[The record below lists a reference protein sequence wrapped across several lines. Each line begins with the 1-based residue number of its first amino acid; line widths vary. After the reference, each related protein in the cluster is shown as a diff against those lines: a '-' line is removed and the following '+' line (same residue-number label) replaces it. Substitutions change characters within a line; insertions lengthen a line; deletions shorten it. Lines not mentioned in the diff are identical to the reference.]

1 MSCWSI
7 CFFVIVCLWV
17 VLNIIIVG
25 NVEVEDKEWRW
36 GFVLVMYVGCIFK
49 GENIIMMLFLILIIE
64 GVRYIVIIDV

>member
-36 GFVLVMYVGCIFK
+36 GFVLVMLVV
-49 GENIIMMLFLILIIE
+49 FLKEKI
-64 GVRYIVIIDV
+64 